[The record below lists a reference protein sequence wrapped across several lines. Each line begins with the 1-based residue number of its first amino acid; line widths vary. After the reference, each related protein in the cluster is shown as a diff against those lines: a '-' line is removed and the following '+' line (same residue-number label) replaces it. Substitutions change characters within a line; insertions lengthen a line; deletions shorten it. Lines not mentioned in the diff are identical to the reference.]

1 MSRLGRV
8 DGVEVSG
15 VSALALALHAPA
27 VVNLD
32 GVALDG
38 RDAIAALVELDV
50 YAGLGV
56 EPATGH
62 ACGGYSWRRSV
73 RVIRRNTCRGRW
85 G

>member
-15 VSALALALHAPA
+15 VPALALALHSPA

-38 RDAIAALVELDV
+38 RDAIAALV
-50 YAGLGV
+50 
-56 EPATGH
+56 
-62 ACGGYSWRRSV
+62 
-73 RVIRRNTCRGRW
+73 
-85 G
+85 

>member
-1 MSRLGRV
+1 MSRFGRV
-8 DGVEVSG
+8 DGVEISG
-15 VSALALALHAPA
+15 VSALALALHAAA

-50 YAGLGV
+50 YAGLGI

-62 ACGGYSWRRSV
+62 ACGGYSWRRAV

>member
-56 EPATGH
+56 EPATG
-62 ACGGYSWRRSV
+62 
-73 RVIRRNTCRGRW
+73 
-85 G
+85 

>member
-8 DGVEVSG
+8 DDVEVSG

-38 RDAIAALVELDV
+38 RDAIAALV
-50 YAGLGV
+50 
-56 EPATGH
+56 
-62 ACGGYSWRRSV
+62 
-73 RVIRRNTCRGRW
+73 
-85 G
+85 

>member
-15 VSALALALHAPA
+15 IFALALALRAPA

-38 RDAIAALVELDV
+38 RDAIAALVKLDV
-50 YAGLGV
+50 HAGLGV

-62 ACGGYSWRRSV
+62 ACGGYSWR
-73 RVIRRNTCRGRW
+73 
-85 G
+85 